1 VGDISPS
8 AEAPDSP
15 GHFAAGWYPDPWSV
29 APWRWWDG
37 AQWTAGLY
45 GPYGEAWP
53 IGAGR
58 LPAPAEPKGPGIKG
72 GGIAAVGALLG
83 AVASVLVTLGYFAVY
98 GFNFVA
104 GDHPWYLFISELPLW
119 AGFLG
124 AAMYASREH
133 GTRSLVADFGLAW
146 PTRKDAV
153 GGTAAGL
160 LGRVWPLI
168 LVLLT
173 VWATHE
179 NVSSS
184 SPRIL
189 GETPVGATGWI
200 VVVLVTVVGAPLVEE
215 IFFRGLV
222 QGAFTRRVGA
232 IPAIFIT
239 AIIFSVSHVTGEGVA
254 APLTLFP
261 MALILSY
268 LRHRTGRLAMGM
280 VAHATFNALVLLL
293 FLVPAF
299 R

>member
-1 VGDISPS
+1 VGELSPN
-8 AEAPDSP
+8 AEETAWRQQ
-15 GHFAAGWYPDPWSV
+15 FAAGWYPDPWHV

-37 AQWTAGLY
+37 VQWTPGLY
-45 GPYGEAWP
+45 GPFGEAWP
-53 IGAGR
+53 IATT
-58 LPAPAEPKGPGIKG
+58 APHAPVEPKGPGIKG
-72 GGIAAVGALLG
+72 GGVAAVGALLG
-83 AVASVLVTLGYFAVY
+83 AVASVLVTFVYFGIY
-98 GFNFVA
+98 GFSFVA
-104 GDHPWYLFISELPLW
+104 GAHPWYLLISELPLW

-124 AAMYASREH
+124 AVIYASRVN
-133 GTRSLVADFGLAW
+133 GTRSFVADYGLAW
-146 PTRKDAV
+146 PTGKDVV
-153 GGTAAGL
+153 GGVAAGA
-160 LGRVWPLI
+160 LGRVWPL
-168 LVLLT
+168 LLLFLT

-179 NVSSS
+179 NLGAS

-200 VVVLVTVVGAPLVEE
+200 VVVLVTVVGAPLIEE

-232 IPAIFIT
+232 APAILIT

-254 APLTLFP
+254 APLALFP
-261 MALILSY
+261 MALLLSY
-268 LRHRTGRLAMGM
+268 LRYRTGRLATGM

>member
-1 VGDISPS
+1 VGDIGPS
-8 AEAPDSP
+8 SNETAPAQ
-15 GHFAAGWYPDPWSV
+15 HFVAGWYPDPWNV

-37 AQWTAGLY
+37 VQWTPGLY

-53 IGAGR
+53 VANSR
-58 LPAPAEPKGPGIKG
+58 PLVPAEPKGPGIKG
-72 GGIAAVGALLG
+72 GGVAAVGALLG
-83 AVASVLVTLGYFAVY
+83 AVASVLVTFVYFGIY
-98 GFNFVA
+98 GFGFVA
-104 GDHPWYLFISELPLW
+104 GDHPWYLLISELPLW

-124 AAMYASREH
+124 AVMYASRVN
-133 GTRSLVADFGLAW
+133 GTHSLVGDYGLSW
-146 PTRKDAV
+146 PTAKDV
-153 GGTAAGL
+153 VRGVAAGF
-160 LGRVWPLI
+160 LGRVWPVI
-168 LVLLT
+168 LVFLT

-179 NVSSS
+179 NVSAS

-189 GETPVGATGWI
+189 GETPVGAAGWF

-232 IPAIFIT
+232 VPAIFIT

-261 MALILSY
+261 MALLLGY
-268 LRHRTGRLAMGM
+268 LRHRTGRLASGM
-280 VAHATFNALVLLL
+280 VAHATLNALVLLL
-293 FLVPAF
+293 LLVPTF